1 MLPPRAQAP
10 ATKVATQAAWGIA
23 AGVLANAVPNHFWTR
38 CEDMWIDQNLK
49 YRNHL
54 IEYNVAWGLKKRKSL
69 KKIVSYWGAVKLPTW
84 AMQWSDPNYPGFA
97 DLGNA
102 VYADTFK
109 ALWPYSHI
117 CGYSDDTI
125 GDFIEALLGW
135 YIYWTTEWGAQFEKM
150 VHLVVEH
157 LNMALL
163 SEWTLR
169 SFYRCSAFR

>member
-1 MLPPRAQAP
+1 
-10 ATKVATQAAWGIA
+10 
-23 AGVLANAVPNHFWTR
+23 
-38 CEDMWIDQNLK
+38 
-49 YRNHL
+49 
-54 IEYNVAWGLKKRKSL
+54 
-69 KKIVSYWGAVKLPTW
+69 
-84 AMQWSDPNYPGFA
+84 MQWSDPNYPGFA
-97 DLGNA
+97 DLGND